1 MNKSELVQE
10 ISSRTKLPSA
20 EVAQVVEAFVRSVQ
34 QQVIRGDKVVL
45 SGFGTFHRK
54 SRARRT
60 ARNVWTDQPLLVPAT
75 NVPAFKPG
83 KPFREAVARRRRTR
97 ATRAAKAAAP
107 GVRRRKAT

>member
-10 ISSRTKLPSA
+10 ISSKTKLPAA
-20 EVAQVVEAFVRSVQ
+20 EVAKVVEAFVRSVQ

-54 SRARRT
+54 PRARRT
-60 ARNVWTDQPLLVPAT
+60 ARNVWTDQPLTVPAT

-83 KPFREAVARRRRTR
+83 KPFREAVARRRRSR
-97 ATRAAKAAAP
+97 ARGAAKAAAP
-107 GVRRRKAT
+107 AARRRKTT

>member
-20 EVAQVVEAFVRSVQ
+20 EVAQVVDAFVRSVQ
-34 QQVIRGDKVVL
+34 QHVIRGDKVVL

-60 ARNVWTDQPLLVPAT
+60 ARNVWTDQPLTLPAT

-97 ATRAAKAAAP
+97 SKVAAKAAAP
-107 GVRRRKAT
+107 GAQRRKST